1 MPAFFQPA
9 FPRESKCGSQMY
21 LTKLGL
27 AVPPLAAV
35 PRSLSFLAVAEV
47 HGLLAMTCCSAQ
59 TCHAVVFSVI
69 QDV

>member
-1 MPAFFQPA
+1 
-9 FPRESKCGSQMY
+9 MY
-21 LTKLGL
+21 LTKSGL

-35 PRSLSFLAVAEV
+35 PRSLSFLAEV
-47 HGLLAMTCCSAQ
+47 HGLLATTRCSAQ